1 MHRNFIRV
9 LLSIFL
15 SFPVILMSKD
25 FNPEKGE
32 PPDIIVKDG
41 RQRYLDTVF
50 DSIEIQQDIVF
61 GESITHAG
69 KKEALLLDI
78 YTPANDPLKNRPAI
92 LWIHGGG
99 FRLQNDKSQSYIVEM
114 ATRFARRGYVCVS
127 INYRVRENPG
137 DDWPGTLTDALE
149 DAMKGLDWLR
159 NTSSILGVDP
169 SKIVMG
175 GGSAGGMVAV
185 NFCYRGGVDPGEWD
199 KSGIIALVNL
209 WGSPDPLWSDYKV
222 TRSDPPAIIVHGTE
236 DALVSFSNSLELVN
250 ELNLAGVKNELV
262 SIEGAGHT
270 PASHMDVF
278 AKKIS
283 QFLFHILS
291 KPQ

>member
-1 MHRNFIRV
+1 M
-9 LLSIFL
+9 
-15 SFPVILMSKD
+15 
-25 FNPEKGE
+25 
-32 PPDIIVKDG
+32 
-41 RQRYLDTVF
+41 
-50 DSIEIQQDIVF
+50 
-61 GESITHAG
+61 
-69 KKEALLLDI
+69 
-78 YTPANDPLKNRPAI
+78 
-92 LWIHGGG
+92 
-99 FRLQNDKSQSYIVEM
+99 
-114 ATRFARRGYVCVS
+114 
-127 INYRVRENPG
+127 
-137 DDWPGTLTDALE
+137 
-149 DAMKGLDWLR
+149 
-159 NTSSILGVDP
+159 
-169 SKIVMG
+169 
-175 GGSAGGMVAV
+175 
-185 NFCYRGGVDPGEWD
+185 DPGEWD

-250 ELNLAGVKNELV
+250 ELNSAGLKNELV